1 MEVSTGSSLQSQLHE
16 LPAGA
21 ACPVRPGADR
31 PSLRTSQVA
40 SPPVGGRVLHTPRL
54 WRHRLSPLHG
64 HPSGPSAQLA
74 AARHLLLLPLAP
86 PAAHDPPPISTRSS
100 RRLLASQP
108 SRNGRAG
115 PGLDWALA
123 AGSCGCVAS
132 TQSTDPSPHQQQ
144 AVPSHHACWLEQRS
158 NVLPEP
164 LGLPAGSLWGARG
177 LAFSFSWRRTGRTK
191 LVVSAFDLK

>member
-1 MEVSTGSSLQSQLHE
+1 MEVSTGSSLKSQLHE

-74 AARHLLLLPLAP
+74 AARHLLLLPWHLPQLTTRLPSPHVP
-86 PAAHDPPPISTRSS
+86 PAASS
-100 RRLLASQP
+100 
-108 SRNGRAG
+108 
-115 PGLDWALA
+115 
-123 AGSCGCVAS
+123 
-132 TQSTDPSPHQQQ
+132 
-144 AVPSHHACWLEQRS
+144 
-158 NVLPEP
+158 P
-164 LGLPAGSLWGARG
+164 LGLHGMEEQGLAWIGLWLQGAVAVWPRPRARTRLLTSSRLSPPITRVGWSSARMSFQSLWAFQQAHCGAREASLSASLG
-177 LAFSFSWRRTGRTK
+177 VGQAAPSWSF
-191 LVVSAFDLK
+191 LLLI